1 VARNLFVA
9 CQFHLLFRYGMIENQ
24 VVYRSTGQYDD
35 HYLWSNESVQ
45 SNKEQMI
52 MNTNQSN
59 SIPTQARVEQIPQMK
74 IRSGLRG
81 GASLE
86 TCEKALEEWKRS
98 YYKHYEAAKYK
109 SV

>member
-1 VARNLFVA
+1 MKTSQINPNLVPERF
-9 CQFHLLFRYGMIENQ
+9 
-24 VVYRSTGQYDD
+24 
-35 HYLWSNESVQ
+35 
-45 SNKEQMI
+45 
-52 MNTNQSN
+52 
-59 SIPTQARVEQIPQMK
+59 EQIPQMK

>member
-1 VARNLFVA
+1 MKTSQKNPNLVPERF
-9 CQFHLLFRYGMIENQ
+9 
-24 VVYRSTGQYDD
+24 
-35 HYLWSNESVQ
+35 
-45 SNKEQMI
+45 K
-52 MNTNQSN
+52 
-59 SIPTQARVEQIPQMK
+59 QIPQMK

-109 SV
+109 DV